1 MDPNRRNGRRTS
13 RANAPPATAAD
24 YYANI
29 DKSLSGNQF
38 RAQLTELIGDH
49 SSISYG
55 ALWDAFEV
63 LGNGGHMAARVRGVN
78 FLTAASTALARIL
91 PWPRPTKA
99 LKHTGTTRAVK

>member
-1 MDPNRRNGRRTS
+1 MFAGRVFLAAIAVGLLVTASARVDPNRRNGRRTS

-63 LGNGGHMAARVRGVN
+63 LGNGGQPGYVE
-78 FLTAASTALARIL
+78 
-91 PWPRPTKA
+91 
-99 LKHTGTTRAVK
+99 